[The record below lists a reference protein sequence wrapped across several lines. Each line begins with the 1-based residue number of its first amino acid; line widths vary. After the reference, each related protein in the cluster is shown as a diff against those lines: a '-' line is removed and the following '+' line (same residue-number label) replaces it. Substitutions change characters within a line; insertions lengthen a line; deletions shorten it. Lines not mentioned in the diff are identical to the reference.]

1 MRHLLDWGATLTE
14 QTTSVAN
21 HAKALASSAVAVVT
35 LCGLAVGG
43 IVWVHTVKTDTD
55 RALVAIGKLETRMD
69 EQTAANR
76 ALSESMLKL
85 TFSVDALAKAFA
97 APR

>member
-1 MRHLLDWGATLTE
+1 MSE
-14 QTTSVAN
+14 PNTSVAD
-21 HAKALASSAVAVVT
+21 HAKALASSAIAVVT
-35 LCGLAVGG
+35 LGGILVGG

-85 TFSVDALAKAFA
+85 TFAVDALAKAFA